1 MNSLTDETWKKR
13 FFTIIAPIISR
24 QAVGGISSLL
34 ISMLL
39 LRIFGKS
46 DFGVWTF
53 LLLLLSVPNIFF
65 QPIFTGLLRFL
76 PEQTKDTQIEYFIY
90 VFQVSAMLWL
100 CTTTIGFLIL
110 YNFPDIISPA
120 VIDNQ
125 ASINWILILGILF
138 SKCFIEFLNFSIS
151 SLCLAL
157 QNVLHHQTML
167 FIKRVLELFLI
178 CLFFIYQ
185 TEGNNNFLDIA
196 VILLTLELLL
206 LLYWM
211 SWLTRKI
218 KSFRFKRLTYSF
230 FQRREVSEFFMPFLG
245 MSLFAIAGKRA
256 AIFLLGYLQLY
267 ETLALFTIL
276 DRVFNLANKFAGS
289 FFHTISPYYSK
300 INKSALLKSA
310 IAFNLSLF
318 FGVSSLALLLFSP
331 YWLKFWSLEVSE
343 DLSLV
348 LLFFSINLCLM
359 GIVQGGGQ
367 RQLQQGTAKNLFRI
381 AVARRAVF
389 FVFLYLFHDNLL
401 SIVVAETAGIIAA
414 VIIHIFIQARLKSSE
429 NLNIATT
436 FCFLL
441 GVVCLYSLAF

>member
-76 PEQTKDTQIEYFIY
+76 PEQPKDTQIEYFIY

-100 CTTTIGFLIL
+100 CTTTIGLLIL

-157 QNVLHHQTML
+157 QNVLQHQTIM
-167 FIKRVLELFLI
+167 FIKRIVELFSI
-178 CLFFIYQ
+178 CLFFIIQ
-185 TEGNNNFLDIA
+185 GEGNNNFLNIA
-196 VILLTLELLL
+196 IILFAIESLL

-218 KSFRFKRLTYSF
+218 ERDHFKRLTYSF
-230 FQRREVSEFFMPFLG
+230 FQRPEVSEFFIPFLG
-245 MSLFAIAGKRA
+245 VSLFSIAGKRA
-256 AIFLLGYLQLY
+256 ATFLLGYLQLF
-267 ETLALFTIL
+267 EMLALFTIL
-276 DRVFNLANKFAGS
+276 DRVFNLANKFIGS
-289 FFHTISPYYSK
+289 FLYTISPYYSK
-300 INKSALLKSA
+300 INKNALLKSA
-310 IAFNLSLF
+310 IAVNLSLF
-318 FGVSSLALLLFSP
+318 FGISSLALLLLSP
-331 YWLKFWSLEVSE
+331 YWLKFWALEISQ
-343 DLSLV
+343 DLSFV
-348 LLFFSINLCLM
+348 LLFFAINLCLM
-359 GIVQGGGQ
+359 GIVQAGGQ
-367 RQLQQGTAKNLFRI
+367 RQLQQGTAKGLFRI
-381 AVARRAVF
+381 SIVRRTVF

-401 SIVVAETAGIIAA
+401 HFVMAETAGIIAA
-414 VIIHIFIQARLKSSE
+414 AIFYLFIQAPLRSSE
-429 NLNIATT
+429 NINIATT
-436 FCFLL
+436 LCFLF
-441 GVVCLYSLAF
+441 GMVSLYTLAF